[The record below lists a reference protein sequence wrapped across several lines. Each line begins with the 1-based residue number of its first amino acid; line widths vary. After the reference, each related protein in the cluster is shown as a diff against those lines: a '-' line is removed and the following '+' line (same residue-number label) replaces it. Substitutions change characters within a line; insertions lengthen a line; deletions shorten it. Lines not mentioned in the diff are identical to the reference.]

1 MGKQRAT
8 RVDADDFNE
17 TAGISKAAA
26 KRVVKQQSAQ
36 KKASDALLTF
46 EQRVDAHVQAMQ

>member
-17 TAGISKAAA
+17 TAGMHISKAAA
-26 KRVVKQQSAQ
+26 KRIMKQQTAQ
-36 KKASDALLTF
+36 KKASDALLL
-46 EQRVDAHVQAMQ
+46 AHF